1 MINALEFDSVG
12 PAPHLGPIVFS
23 KRLNLLTGDNGL
35 GKTFVLDATW
45 WALTGTWPGRPLW
58 PQETSSPQK
67 PARLR
72 FTVMGKGT
80 ESSFDSEYDYGAQHW
95 PLPRGRPVNPGLVLY
110 FRVDGQFSLWDPMQ
124 HYWRR
129 NRALGVDT
137 PDRPDALN
145 FAPHEVW
152 DTVRS
157 TDGKVICRGLI
168 EDWVSWQQTNS
179 PVFTHLL
186 RVVQGLAPVSLEPA
200 PPRQVWLDDTRKHP
214 CLALSTGEV
223 PLTLASAGL
232 KRMLAVAYLLVW
244 AWEGHK
250 AAAALLR
257 QEPERRVTV
266 LFDEP
271 ETHLHPQWQRR
282 LLPALLDAVRGLDTN
297 VSPQLLVSTHS
308 PLILASAETLFDESS
323 DRLLH
328 FEPDEQGHARV
339 EPITWAKRGTV
350 TAWLTSP
357 VFGLKQ
363 SRSLEGEVAIEAAE
377 QFMRGLAAK
386 NPPDLQTLEQ
396 LDARLREVLAGSDV
410 FWPRWVA
417 RAKP

>member
-1 MINALEFDSVG
+1 
-12 PAPHLGPIVFS
+12 
-23 KRLNLLTGDNGL
+23 
-35 GKTFVLDATW
+35 
-45 WALTGTWPGRPLW
+45 
-58 PQETSSPQK
+58 
-67 PARLR
+67 
-72 FTVMGKGT
+72 
-80 ESSFDSEYDYGAQHW
+80 
-95 PLPRGRPVNPGLVLY
+95 
-110 FRVDGQFSLWDPMQ
+110 
-124 HYWRR
+124 
-129 NRALGVDT
+129 
-137 PDRPDALN
+137 
-145 FAPHEVW
+145 
-152 DTVRS
+152 
-157 TDGKVICRGLI
+157 
-168 EDWVSWQQTNS
+168 
-179 PVFTHLL
+179 
-186 RVVQGLAPVSLEPA
+186 
-200 PPRQVWLDDTRKHP
+200 
-214 CLALSTGEV
+214 
-223 PLTLASAGL
+223 LTLASAGL

-257 QEPERRVTV
+257 QEPERSVTV

-363 SRSLEGEVAIEAAE
+363 SRSLEEKSPSKPQSSSCGDSRRRTHLTCKHWSSWTLASGRSWRAATCSG
-377 QFMRGLAAK
+377 RDG
-386 NPPDLQTLEQ
+386 
-396 LDARLREVLAGSDV
+396 
-410 FWPRWVA
+410 W
-417 RAKP
+417 RAPGHDSRASGA